1 MVFQVVPSAGR
12 LPDGKSAGSKREGMM
27 STCLEKIKGFLM
39 DMDVAIVE
47 EDLEEELLIVDDEEN
62 GVKNLIIDCEDPIL
76 IIEQLIMPV
85 PEKNQPELFR
95 RLLQMNATLVHGAF
109 LLDEEARY
117 VFFRDTLELENLD
130 RNELEGSIRA
140 LTLAL
145 AEHGDELLQ
154 FSQTS

>member
-1 MVFQVVPSAGR
+1 
-12 LPDGKSAGSKREGMM
+12 M